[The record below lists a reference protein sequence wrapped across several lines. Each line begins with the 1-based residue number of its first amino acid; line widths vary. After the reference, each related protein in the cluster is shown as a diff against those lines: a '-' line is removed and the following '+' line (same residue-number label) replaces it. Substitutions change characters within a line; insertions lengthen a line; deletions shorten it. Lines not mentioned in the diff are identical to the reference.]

1 MAKEICGIDLSNG
14 NLVIKYGDDYV
25 HCYEGWLGCLS
36 QILYDIVTYY
46 AEDGDTS
53 DWDGNE
59 IELADI
65 FENWPPKQIL
75 IGDEVLSHI
84 IDYQDCMNSDGMNRD
99 FCGIELSNGDLV
111 IRYGGDYVHCY
122 HAWKMDLKPILID
135 ILSYTIEGDTS
146 DWDGNEIELL
156 DEFDNCKPK
165 DLLDSDELIYL
176 LVRRHYRQ
184 L

>member
-1 MAKEICGIDLSNG
+1 MAKEISGIDLSNG

-59 IELADI
+59 IEL
-65 FENWPPKQIL
+65 
-75 IGDEVLSHI
+75 
-84 IDYQDCMNSDGMNRD
+84 
-99 FCGIELSNGDLV
+99 
-111 IRYGGDYVHCY
+111 
-122 HAWKMDLKPILID
+122 
-135 ILSYTIEGDTS
+135 
-146 DWDGNEIELL
+146 L

-176 LVRRHYRQ
+176 LVRRHY
-184 L
+184 